1 MQVSQNKTA
10 KLNKTVQIV
19 ATASSEDAE
28 CVQIIKIIIQ
38 KAKWEI
44 ISRLK
49 MKILH
54 SEDAKSLN
62 FLMETRDEANGIWFS
77 QEHLW
82 QVPATISFSIALLK
96 LHQKSCIQFGTCQS
110 QNAVKK
116 LETVQRRVIQ
126 MIKSL
131 RGFIY
136 KED

>member
-77 QEHLW
+77 QEHL
-82 QVPATISFSIALLK
+82 
-96 LHQKSCIQFGTCQS
+96 
-110 QNAVKK
+110 
-116 LETVQRRVIQ
+116 
-126 MIKSL
+126 
-131 RGFIY
+131 
-136 KED
+136 

>member
-1 MQVSQNKTA
+1 M
-10 KLNKTVQIV
+10 
-19 ATASSEDAE
+19 
-28 CVQIIKIIIQ
+28 
-38 KAKWEI
+38 
-44 ISRLK
+44 K
-49 MKILH
+49 MLH
-54 SEDAKSLN
+54 SEDVKSLF

-77 QEHLW
+77 QESPW
-82 QVPATISFSIALLK
+82 QASAMISFSTALLR
-96 LHQKSCIQFGTCQS
+96 LHQKSCIQFGTCQY